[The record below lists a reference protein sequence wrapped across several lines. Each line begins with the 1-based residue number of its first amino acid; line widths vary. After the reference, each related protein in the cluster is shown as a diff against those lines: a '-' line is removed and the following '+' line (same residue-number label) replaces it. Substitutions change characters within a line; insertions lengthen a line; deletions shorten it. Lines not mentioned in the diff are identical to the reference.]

1 MRKESLFEPT
11 VDGSVGTH
19 PCLPLPTDPLH
30 SCREGFTLLWFASR
44 ETSSPQ
50 HSLVSAW
57 VLLVFF
63 GNLYIVPKFSR
74 FLECQNGMKH
84 LCICPDRG
92 ELPTAPHPALS
103 WLLGEHKSTKSKL
116 LLSEDDDG

>member
-1 MRKESLFEPT
+1 MEVWVPILASPCPQIHCT
-11 VDGSVGTH
+11 VVERALPCSGLPVGKPH
-19 PCLPLPTDPLH
+19 PH
-30 SCREGFTLLWFASR
+30 STAWFLLGFC
-44 ETSSPQ
+44 
-50 HSLVSAW
+50 
-57 VLLVFF
+57 LVFF